1 MASEHPKRRLT
12 LPHTLVLISLLLLG
26 VYILGLIL
34 PAGAFERAE
43 REVQGQTRL
52 VTVPGTY
59 HSIDRPLLAPHWL
72 LIAPVKGFQEGALII
87 VLVFIFGGVFKILDS
102 TGSLEAGIR
111 RLSAWFV
118 ERPRM
123 RRAMIPVLMLIFS
136 SAGASYGMSEEAIPF
151 TLIFI
156 PLALSLGYDSIVGV
170 AIPFVGSA
178 IGFSAAFFNPFTVG
192 IAQSFADLPLYSGL
206 EYRLLL
212 WILGTTISTIFVMR
226 YAERVRR
233 DPRSSPVYEL
243 DRTRAAEHDAS
254 AGSRQE
260 DGGRGSVEWGPK
272 PRAILAVLGLA
283 MVLLV
288 IGILVWGWYME
299 EIGALFLAVGLLA
312 GIIGRMPLSA
322 MADNF
327 VRGARDMMNV
337 ALIIGLGRAVLILLQ
352 QAGVLDTILYG
363 AASAISTVPGIVT
376 AQSMLLVQAVINFFV
391 HSGTAQAAL
400 TMPIM
405 APLSDLV
412 GITRQTTVL
421 AFQLCEVINPILPTS
436 AVTMGVLGVARIPWE
451 TWARWFLPLMI
462 ILLVF
467 SLLALIPP
475 VLTHWGP
482 L

>member
-1 MASEHPKRRLT
+1 MNTPSLKRRMK
-12 LPHTLVLISLLLLG
+12 LPHTLVLIALLLLG
-26 VYILGLIL
+26 VYLLGLVL
-34 PAGAFERAE
+34 PAGAFQRVEKQ
-43 REVQGQTRL
+43 VQGQTRM

-59 HSIDRPLLAPHWL
+59 HAVSRPLLGPHWL
-72 LIAPVKGFQEGALII
+72 LVAPVKGFQEGALII
-87 VLVFIFGGVFKILDS
+87 VLVFIFGGVFKILEC
-102 TGSLEAGIR
+102 TGALEAGIR
-111 RLSAWFV
+111 RLSEWFV

-123 RRAMIPVLMLIFS
+123 RQAMIPALMLIFS

-151 TLIFI
+151 ALIFI

-170 AIPFVGSA
+170 AIPFLGSA

-206 EYRLLL
+206 GYRLLL
-212 WILGTTISTIFVMR
+212 WIVGTTISTAFVMR

-243 DRTRAAEHDAS
+243 DRRRAAELDAT
-254 AGSRQE
+254 AGAPQE
-260 DGGRGSVEWGPK
+260 GGGHAPAAWGPR
-272 PRAILAVLGLA
+272 PRAIVIVLGLG

-299 EIGALFLAVGLLA
+299 EIAALFLAIGLLA
-312 GIIGRMPLSA
+312 GFIGRMSSSA
-322 MADNF
+322 MAETF

-352 QAGVLDTILYG
+352 EAGVLDTILYG

-376 AQSMLLVQAVINFFV
+376 AHAMLLVQAVINFFV

-451 TWARWFLPLMI
+451 VWARWFLPLMI

-475 VLTHWGP
+475 VLTNWGP

>member
-1 MASEHPKRRLT
+1 MTAPVDSTMENTVPKKGLK

-34 PAGAFERAE
+34 PAGAFQRVEKQI
-43 REVQGQTRL
+43 QGQTRL

-59 HSIDRPLLAPHWL
+59 QTIAKPLLGPQWL
-72 LIAPVKGFQEGALII
+72 LIAPVKGFQDGALII
-87 VLVFIFGGVFKILDS
+87 VLVFIFGGVFSILNC
-102 TGSLEAGIR
+102 TGAPDAGIR

-118 ERPRM
+118 ERPRW
-123 RRAMIPVLMLIFS
+123 RRAMIPALMLIFS
-136 SAGASYGMSEEAIPF
+136 AAGASYGMSEEAIPF
-151 TLIFI
+151 VLIFI
-156 PLALSLGYDSIVGV
+156 PLALSMGYDSIVGV
-170 AIPFVGSA
+170 AIPFLGSA

-192 IAQSFADLPLYSGL
+192 IAQSFADLPLYYGL
-206 EYRLLL
+206 GYRLPL
-212 WILGTTISTIFVMR
+212 WILGTTISTTFVVR

-233 DPRSSPVYEL
+233 NPQSSPVYAL
-243 DRTRAAEHDAS
+243 DRMRAAERDP
-254 AGSRQE
+254 
-260 DGGRGSVEWGPK
+260 SVQPSVAWGPG
-272 PRAILAVLGLA
+272 PRAIVAGLGLG
-283 MVLLV
+283 MVSLI

-299 EIGALFLAVGLLA
+299 EIAALFMAIGLLA
-312 GIIGRMPLSA
+312 GLIGRMTLSS
-322 MADNF
+322 MAENF
-327 VRGARDMMNV
+327 VKGARDMMNV
-337 ALIIGLGRAVLILLQ
+337 ALIIGLGRAILILLQ
-352 QAGVLDTILYG
+352 KAGVLDTILFG
-363 AASAISTVPGIVT
+363 AAWAISSVPAVVT
-376 AQSMLLVQAVINFFV
+376 AHAMLLVQAVINFFV

-451 TWARWFLPLMI
+451 TWARWFLPLML

-475 VLTHWGP
+475 VLMHWGP